1 MSRYAKFTTGLLG
14 LWFVFSLAAGA
25 RHLYQNAP
33 NQPPLNLGLAV
44 SIPILLFLVWFGGS
58 RSFREFTLSLNPH
71 ALTMVHGWRTAGL
84 AMVALGAYG
93 VLPNLFAL
101 SAGYGD
107 IAIGLTAFLVALN
120 LTNAE
125 HRGSFILWQLL
136 GMADLVNAVLM
147 GTLAGVIDPHG
158 IPSTAMTVL
167 PMSLIPTFG
176 VPLLLMLHIISIAQ
190 ARRWPK
196 GQVAAVGAPLQSPS
210 F

>member
-1 MSRYAKFTTGLLG
+1 MSRYAKLTAGLLG

-25 RHLYQNAP
+25 RHLYDNGP

-44 SIPILLFLVWFGGS
+44 LTPMILFAVWFAGS
-58 RSFREFTLSLNPH
+58 SAFREFTLALNPRV
-71 ALTMVHGWRTAGL
+71 LTMIHGWRTAGL

-107 IAIGLTAFLVALN
+107 IVIGLTAFLVALN
-120 LTNAE
+120 LANPE

-136 GMADLVNAVLM
+136 GVADLVNAVLL
-147 GTLAGVIDPHG
+147 GTLSHVIDPHG
-158 IPSTAMTVL
+158 IPTSAMTVL

-176 VPLLLMLHIISIAQ
+176 VPLLLILHIISIAQ
-190 ARRWPK
+190 ALRWPK
-196 GQVAAVGAPLQSPS
+196 RHVAAVREPLRSAS